1 MQYGILNSSTN
12 TGIDSELA
20 AVFSAPISISSN
32 QPAFGADT
40 LSLKRSSASTGAQR
54 WEITAAIAPSADS
67 VDIMTN
73 MLTAGYG
80 DFMYVRMP
88 QLYRNGKQMPT
99 GLSLTAAG
107 TPQGSD
113 TVNISGANGNLMKG
127 EFIKFASHAK
137 IYMIVDP
144 GVDGVGARISPRL
157 IAPVTTGTAVKY
169 GGEVTMRCKYELD
182 TVLGLQFTDGIL
194 SSPGQI
200 KVVEAL

>member
-20 AVFSAPISISSN
+20 AVFAAPIGIASN

-40 LSLKRSSASTGAQR
+40 LSLRRSSASTGAQR

-144 GVDGVGARISPRL
+144 GVNGVGARISPRL

-169 GGEVTMRCKYELD
+169 GGEVTMRCKYELN

-200 KVVEAL
+200 EVVEAL

>member
-54 WEITAAIAPSADS
+54 WEISAMLMPSTDG
-67 VDIMTN
+67 VDIFTN
-73 MLTAGYG
+73 MLTSGYG
-80 DFMYVRMP
+80 EFMYVRMP
-88 QLYRNGKQMPT
+88 QLYRNGAQMPT
-99 GLSLTAAG
+99 GLSLTVAG
-107 TPQGSD
+107 APQGSD
-113 TVNISGANGNLMKG
+113 TVNISGAGSNLLKG

-137 IYMIVDP
+137 VYMIIDK
-144 GVDGVGARISPRL
+144 GVNGVGVKISPRL
-157 IAPVTTGTAVKY
+157 IAPVTVGTVVNY
-169 GGEVTMRCKYELD
+169 GGKVTMRCKYEFN
-182 TVLGLQFTDGIL
+182 TVLGLQFNDGIL
-194 SSPGQI
+194 SSPGQV